1 MTVRSLS
8 LSSFVPLSDVQ
19 YLWQL
24 IILSSFYLIILFSHL
39 LANNKQSFY
48 RENVAISFL
57 GCSCND
63 GRSAAPWPS
72 TWPDSSADI
81 LLHIQ
86 LKNLRQCGLFKL
98 LQPSHTSASRSAT
111 HIYVRS
117 PFSCFSD
124 PFHQIRITA
133 DRITVI
139 FWWKCSWLNCGE
151 SKYKDHKSNGII
163 KWGF

>member
-8 LSSFVPLSDVQ
+8 LSSFVLLSDVQ
-19 YLWQL
+19 CLWQL

-39 LANNKQSFY
+39 LAKNKQSFY
-48 RENVAISFL
+48 RENVATFL

-117 PFSCFSD
+117 PLFMLFRPIPPNTNYCRPNNSY
-124 PFHQIRITA
+124 ILMKVLLTEL
-133 DRITVI
+133 
-139 FWWKCSWLNCGE
+139 WWKQ
-151 SKYKDHKSNGII
+151 IQRPQI
-163 KWGF
+163 